1 MTATK
6 IEKIIKKESGHEE
19 IISYLPLNDEDI
31 VTNVLEENGEVT
43 FELVSQDIW
52 LKIIFQISEIGVP
65 SLSQQ
70 YEIKRLD

>member
-1 MTATK
+1 MA
-6 IEKIIKKESGHEE
+6 
-19 IISYLPLNDEDI
+19 LNDEDI

-43 FELVSQDIW
+43 FELLSQDIW

-70 YEIKRLD
+70 YELKRIE